1 MPTELEKNPE
11 KVKIILTEEQ
21 IKQLATVFGEDIVSR
36 IDSIEI
42 EKLAGYLKA
51 NASVN

>member
-1 MPTELEKNPE
+1 MPQKENEE
-11 KVKIILTEEQ
+11 KVQIVLTAEQ
-21 IKQLATVFGEDIVSR
+21 IAQLSTVFGEEIVSR
-36 IDSIEI
+36 IESIEI

>member
-1 MPTELEKNPE
+1 MPQEQENNG
-11 KVKIILTEEQ
+11 KVKIVLTEEQ
-21 IKQLATVFGEDIVSR
+21 SKQLASVFGDEIVSR
-36 IDSIEI
+36 IESIEI